1 MFYHCTTP
9 PTVDE
14 TRARMFTVYITII
27 CNFNQERINIP
38 LHAVF
43 TRFLETYDINVN
55 ISLRITDNPSVVVI
69 KIL

>member
-1 MFYHCTTP
+1 
-9 PTVDE
+9 
-14 TRARMFTVYITII
+14 MFTVYITII